1 MTTTGMWMQGTTS
14 TWALTIRRNHLS
26 LNPSLSSPHARAL
39 PQEWTTSAAG
49 VLLHNVGVAGVPK
62 SLRKLARL
70 GGEYLEFSTSVVRN
84 FKLTVLA
91 AIRITMAASVG
102 LPSSSFCI
110 NRCLYNIANIRT
122 ISVSK
127 AEKRRSV
134 VIDSLICGLFLSYIP
149 HYNTSFMATATIFS
163 RTLGA
168 IPTSTTPSPPTS
180 SRASGPSSLGLS
192 LLFTASSLRCFTRCR
207 TEFAQFLSSNTPI
220 TASRYF
226 RLMALATT
234 ELCCTMPLALFTI
247 YLNAVVRTAPF
258 CALVFF
264 AFFGFAVEA
273 RKNYR
278 TAFWALWDPEWA
290 RMRRAG
296 GVADGVAVG
305 EAGRG
310 RSRGGP
316 LHSLGGH
323 RGRGR
328 RGAVAPGEAWG
339 RREDSV
345 IGLHFAFSVD
355 LHRIFSERHPPCTT
369 SESHTSTFIWTST
382 SRVMASVISK

>member
-1 MTTTGMWMQGTTS
+1 MWAS
-14 TWALTIRRNHLS
+14 LACLNHFVNSLVWAGNT
-26 LNPSLSSPHARAL
+26 LN
-39 PQEWTTSAAG
+39 SAPAWCEI
-49 VLLHNVGVAGVPK
+49 
-62 SLRKLARL
+62 S
-70 GGEYLEFSTSVVRN
+70 
-84 FKLTVLA
+84 
-91 AIRITMAASVG
+91 IRITMAASVG

-192 LLFTASSLRCFTRCR
+192 LPFTASSLRCFTRCR

-264 AFFGFAVEA
+264 VFFGFAVEA

-278 TAFWALWDPEWA
+278 TAFWALWDRSGRGCRARGASQTAWRWA
-290 RMRRAG
+290 RQ
-296 GVADGVAVG
+296 VAVAV
-305 EAGRG
+305 EAVRFT
-310 RSRGGP
+310 
-316 LHSLGGH
+316 
-323 RGRGR
+323 
-328 RGAVAPGEAWG
+328 V
-339 RREDSV
+339 
-345 IGLHFAFSVD
+345 
-355 LHRIFSERHPPCTT
+355 
-369 SESHTSTFIWTST
+369 
-382 SRVMASVISK
+382 